1 MQPYGK
7 RGSQTVRASDSRS
20 TTRSEQRGNEARQG
34 RRGCPPGASRCVV
47 VRLSPR
53 GCLVASRSPVV
64 GGSMSWQCIALASA
78 QPHPVAIASTGQ
90 SMSTTKRP
98 QGLPNLRRPRHA
110 AAEDGCQLTHKGPIR
125 RRGRH
130 HHATIRSQRL
140 PFASQQRTGTS
151 SSTSTIC
158 MYQHQEHSISRRLA
172 LAALSNRL
180 FCNRHR
186 TRFLF
191 ALFPCLLFHFRFRF
205 HSCFCLMLLRLG
217 TYVLPPRRRR
227 RPCPSVLLHNQDP
240 AGHCLSVNGQTPSA
254 SSSVVRW
261 ASSLPSCAASPDMQ
275 PP

>member
-1 MQPYGK
+1 MHASIRTYIHGMQPYGK

-20 TTRSEQRGNEARQG
+20 TTRSEQRGNEARER

-98 QGLPNLRRPRHA
+98 QGSPNLRRPRHA

-125 RRGRH
+125 RRARH
-130 HHATIRSQRL
+130 HHATMRSQRL

-158 MYQHQEHSISRRLA
+158 MR
-172 LAALSNRL
+172 
-180 FCNRHR
+180 
-186 TRFLF
+186 
-191 ALFPCLLFHFRFRF
+191 
-205 HSCFCLMLLRLG
+205 
-217 TYVLPPRRRR
+217 YVLPLRRR

-240 AGHCLSVNGQTPSA
+240 AGHCLSANGQTPSA